1 MHQEFYN
8 LNKIWCSFRDVRN
21 NFSYDDTKEYVG
33 LTNTAVIFDTN
44 PDVDLR
50 YLLALLNSRLL
61 TFRYRSIGKQTGGG
75 MFEYLENSISKIP
88 IPIIDK
94 EKQKP
99 FIILVV
105 QMIELQKKYHIENN
119 KGNKQNYKDSI
130 YKVDKQ
136 IDKLVYTLYGI
147 DSKEDIDLIETNVLE
162 AEIK

>member
-1 MHQEFYN
+1 
-8 LNKIWCSFRDVRN
+8 
-21 NFSYDDTKEYVG
+21 
-33 LTNTAVIFDTN
+33 
-44 PDVDLR
+44 
-50 YLLALLNSRLL
+50 
-61 TFRYRSIGKQTGGG
+61 